1 MPLLELRHLSK
12 TFVRHGAAP
21 FRAVNDVSLTVERGE
36 CVTLVGESGSG
47 KSTLARLALRLID
60 ADPGGEILLDGAYLH
75 TLSGNALRRARMK
88 MQPVF
93 QDASTTF
100 NPRRTVRAILRQA
113 AIADASE
120 EHIRALLERVELRP
134 ATTFLPR
141 YPSELSGGQR
151 QRLSI
156 ARALATEPAIIIADE
171 PLSGADVS
179 IRAQILDLLADLQV
193 QSGVSYLLITHDIL
207 LARAFSHRIAVMHQ
221 GSIVEHGE
229 TQTVLHAPTHVYTRC
244 LLDAVQSVDGPIGE
258 TAGAT

>member
-12 TFVRHGAAP
+12 TFMRHGAAP

-36 CVTLVGESGSG
+36 CVALVGESGSG
-47 KSTLARLALRLID
+47 KSTLARLALRLIN
-60 ADPGGEILLDGAYLH
+60 ADEGEVLLDGAYLH
-75 TLSGNALRRARMK
+75 TLSGNALRGARMK

-113 AIADASE
+113 AVGDASE
-120 EHIRALLERVELRP
+120 GRIRALLERVELRP

-179 IRAQILDLLADLQV
+179 IRAQILDLLADLQT

-221 GSIVEHGE
+221 GGIVEHGE
-229 TQTVLHAPTHVYTRC
+229 TQTVLRTPTHVYTRH

-258 TAGAT
+258 TAGAA